1 MKSFG
6 SIIVILLSIAI
17 LSTILVSGMVLGCTE
32 NSRAKNFGG
41 TSKIAL
47 PLGQKLINATWKDA
61 QLWYLT
67 RQMRSDEKPEMY
79 TFQEKSNFGMM
90 EGTVIFTESR

>member
-1 MKSFG
+1 MKTFG

-32 NSRAKNFGG
+32 NSRAK
-41 TSKIAL
+41 TQISL
-47 PLGQKLINATWKDA
+47 PIGQKLINATWKDA
-61 QLWYLT
+61 QMWYLT

-79 TFQEKSNFGMM
+79 TFQEKSNFGVM
-90 EGTVIFTESR
+90 EGTVIFTESREHQ